1 MWLMG
6 KETLKQRTRLACVCA
21 KETEAA
27 VPPAMPTRRS
37 QHSAHW
43 NISVLSKSVPR
54 SHSRSLCQAHVCP
67 PPITPRSCYP
77 TSSSGETVQVHLG
90 KARWSLAR
98 RVFMHI
104 EVLASDWSLYNR
116 PSVSSCQSLNSL
128 GIREMGCFVLS
139 LMLMCLLTQGL

>member
-1 MWLMG
+1 MG

-37 QHSAHW
+37 QHSAQDW
-43 NISVLSKSVPR
+43 NISVPSKSVPR

-67 PPITPRSCYP
+67 PPITPRSCYQ

-98 RVFMHI
+98 RVFTHI

-116 PSVSSCQSLNSL
+116 PSVSSCQSLNSS
-128 GIREMGCFVLS
+128 GIREMGCFDLS
-139 LMLMCLLTQGL
+139 LMLMCLLTHGL